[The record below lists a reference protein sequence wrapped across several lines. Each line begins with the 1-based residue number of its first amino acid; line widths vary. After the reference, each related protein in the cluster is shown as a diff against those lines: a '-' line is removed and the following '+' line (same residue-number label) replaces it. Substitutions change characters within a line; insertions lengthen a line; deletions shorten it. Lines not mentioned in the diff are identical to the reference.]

1 MQSGWWVLQDPLGL
15 LGTQASR
22 DPTGTLALGAFLA
35 SWAPWVRLATQ
46 GPRVSAVLW
55 WGWGPG
61 DVHLAKAR
69 PRLGYG
75 LCGLMAQPLVFSFII
90 PPLRMRYTFPHSLS
104 KVFQKS
110 YVTPG
115 LAFSVAN

>member
-15 LGTQASR
+15 PGTQASR
-22 DPTGTLALGAFLA
+22 DPMGTLALGEFLA
-35 SWAPWVRLATQ
+35 SWEPWVRLATQ

-55 WGWGPG
+55 WGWG
-61 DVHLAKAR
+61 
-69 PRLGYG
+69 LGYRDAPRPG
-75 LCGLMAQPLVFSFII
+75 PGWVMGYVGGWLRPVFSFII
-90 PPLRMRYTFPHSLS
+90 PPLRMKYTFPHSLS

-110 YVTPG
+110 YVTPV